1 MTTEAGRADT
11 VAVVGAAAGI
21 GAATAR
27 RLTMDGHRVITVD
40 ARDADVVCDLGTDAG
55 RRDAVAR
62 VTRLAHGVLDGLVQ
76 APRTAPGGEGSRS
89 GAAVMSLSYFGSVAV
104 LEGLRPALARSRHA
118 AVVVGTMWTG
128 GPRRWPV
135 ELERLCL
142 AGHESR
148 ARKLADTIGPVAAH
162 RASTAALARYVRRH
176 ALTPEWIGAAIRLNT
191 IAPGFIDPPPLG
203 DDLNDDRAIRDL
215 ERFRAVVEAVAARI
229 VFLLGPEAGAL
240 WRSAFDDGPP
250 PAVGAGSAR
259 AGTVVDTH
267 SGGRR

>member
-1 MTTEAGRADT
+1 MTGGGRVDT

-27 RLTMDGHRVITVD
+27 RLAMDGHRVITVD
-40 ARDADVVCDLGTDAG
+40 ARDADVTCDLGTEAG
-55 RRDAVAR
+55 RRHAVAR

-76 APRTAPGGEGSRS
+76 APRAAPGGESPRA
-89 GAAVMSLSYFGSVAV
+89 GAVVMSLNYFGSVAA
-104 LEGLRPALARSRHA
+104 LEGLRPALARSGHA
-118 AVVVGTMWTG
+118 AVVMGTMWTG
-128 GPRRWPV
+128 EPRRWPV

-142 AGHESR
+142 AGREGR
-148 ARKLADTIGPVAAH
+148 ARELADTIGTVRAH

-176 ALTPEWIGAAIRLNT
+176 ALTPEWIGAGIRLNT
-191 IAPGFIDPPPLG
+191 IAPGVIEPPPLA
-203 DDLNDDRAIRDL
+203 DDLNDDRTVRDL

-229 VFLLGPEAGAL
+229 VFLLGPEARAFWRAAL
-240 WRSAFDDGPP
+240 DDGPP

-259 AGTVVDTH
+259 TGTLVDTH